1 MYRYEKHDET
11 VHWGWFISIAAIY
24 LTTLYGDCMHNMN
37 TFQGMTK
44 DLIIRTAIVTIVTEI
59 SKIFLSI
66 LRASNNYF
74 L

>member
-11 VHWGWFISIAAIY
+11 VHWGGISIAAIY

-44 DLIIRTAIVTIVTEI
+44 DLIIRTSIVTIVTEI
-59 SKIFLSI
+59 STLCARIYNVKS
-66 LRASNNYF
+66 SNTSF
-74 L
+74 

>member
-37 TFQGMTK
+37 TFQGMIK
-44 DLIIRTAIVTIVTEI
+44 DLIIRTAIVTIATGI
-59 SKIFLSI
+59 SKIFISI
-66 LRASNNYF
+66 VRASNNHF